1 MNPELKN
8 NLVKTYDRYADDR
21 DKREIA
27 PWKIQEQ
34 DHFIT
39 ILKEKQKK
47 TLLEIGAGTGN
58 DSALFQDRG
67 FAVMSTDMSPEM
79 VRFCR
84 EKGLSAFIM
93 DFYHLGFREASFDA
107 IWALNCLLHVSK
119 EDLREV
125 LQGIKTVLKP
135 RGLFYLGVWGG
146 IEFEGVWK
154 DDSYTPQR
162 FFAFYPDQRLQ
173 AVVADFF
180 EVLYF
185 RPIFIEGRELHF
197 QSMILGK

>member
-1 MNPELKN
+1 LGCSKRVCDPRYWPHKLPN
-8 NLVKTYDRYADDR
+8 NGPKRRSQTAWEQSFEMWVITKYDRYANDR

-27 PWKIQEQ
+27 PWRVQER
-34 DHFIT
+34 DHLIT
-39 ILKEKQKK
+39 I
-47 TLLEIGAGTGN
+47 
-58 DSALFQDRG
+58 
-67 FAVMSTDMSPEM
+67 
-79 VRFCR
+79 
-84 EKGLSAFIM
+84 FIM

-119 EDLREV
+119 KDLRKV

-135 RGLFYLGVWGG
+135 RGLFYLGMWGG
-146 IEFEGVWK
+146 IEFEGVWEN
-154 DDSYTPQR
+154 DSYIPQR

-185 RPIFIEGRELHF
+185 RPISIEGRELHF